1 MKKMSILTLAACALL
16 IAGGASA
23 QNTLYVDGA
32 AAMNGTTYGMV
43 TALDGSSNAIYVEDD
58 TPLDETIYRA
68 SFMFDPNSFT
78 MTQGASRM
86 AIIFIRDLNPAG
98 GMPAGGMIRIELVK
112 KNDKY
117 RVLGKIK
124 KNNGLWV
131 KTNTPGQGWLVLGDE
146 PRRITLEYVSGSGDG
161 LIRLDRGDG
170 TMVENTGINNSFW
183 NVDNIRM
190 GAPRLMTGVASF
202 SGTMYFDEFESFR
215 TLAP

>member
-1 MKKMSILTLAACALL
+1 MKRMSFLALAACVLL
-16 IAGGASA
+16 IAGSASA
-23 QNTLYVDGA
+23 QNTLTVDA
-32 AAMNGTTYGMV
+32 TAAMNGTNFGMM
-43 TALDGSSNAIYVEDD
+43 TTMDGSSNAV
-58 TPLDETIYRA
+58 DEEVYRA
-68 SFMFDPNSFT
+68 TFWFDPNS
-78 MTQGASRM
+78 MDMAQGASRL
-86 AIIFIRDLNPAG
+86 AIIFIRDFDPAG
-98 GMPAGGMIRIELVK
+98 GMPSGGMIRIELVK

-117 RVLGKIK
+117 RILGKVK

-146 PRRITLEYVSGSGDG
+146 PRQITLEYVVGSGDG

-190 GAPRLMTGVASF
+190 GAPRLMTGVGTF
-202 SGTMYFDEFESFR
+202 SGSMYFDEFESYR